1 MSKASMPISKLY
13 DDVLVTD
20 PAQKALGVRLR
31 AAFERTT
38 AAVLA
43 ITGHARLCDSN
54 PTLRRLIEMR
64 APFIDP
70 INILQV
76 EFLRRSREA
85 PGDAGLKDALLVTVR
100 ERNKGEGERR
110 VGGALGRVPS
120 LTTLTSSHSLLSP
133 PLLLF
138 PLPAASQVNGVAA
151 GMKNTG

>member
-1 MSKASMPISKLY
+1 MVMSKASMPISKLY

-38 AAVLA
+38 AAVLS

-100 ERNKGEGERR
+100 ERKRGREGGVSER
-110 VGGALGRVPS
+110 GR
-120 LTTLTSSHSLLSP
+120 
-133 PLLLF
+133 
-138 PLPAASQVNGVAA
+138 G
-151 GMKNTG
+151 

>member
-1 MSKASMPISKLY
+1 MVMSKASMPISKLY

-20 PAQKALGVRLR
+20 PAQKALGVQLR
-31 AAFERTT
+31 AAFARTVS
-38 AAVLA
+38 AVLA

-85 PGDAGLKDALLVTVR
+85 PGDASLKDALLVT
-100 ERNKGEGERR
+100 
-110 VGGALGRVPS
+110 
-120 LTTLTSSHSLLSP
+120 
-133 PLLLF
+133 
-138 PLPAASQVNGVAA
+138 VNGVAA